1 MATPT
6 TAPATRQ
13 LLALGQSVWLDSIS
27 RQLLDSGGLDR
38 MVRDGRVTGVTSNPS
53 IFEKAIAGSTDYD
66 AQIAGLARD
75 RSVTR
80 YDAFVALATDDIRRA
95 ADVLRPVYDQAGT
108 RDGYVSLE
116 VPTGIEHDV
125 AATIAEAKRLFA
137 LVDRPNVMIKV
148 PGTAAG
154 VTAVRELIASGVNIN
169 TTLLF
174 AVSAYEATAEAYI
187 AALEDRFANGQ
198 PISSVSGVASFFVS
212 RLDTAIDPAL
222 PADSP
227 LRGKAAVANARVAY
241 ERFQQIFSG
250 PRWERLAAAGAQ
262 VQRPLWASTGTKNPA
277 YSDVLYV
284 EELIAADTV
293 NTMPEATLKAML
305 DHGQVAEAI
314 SGGLARSKR
323 DLEGLA
329 TAGVDLDVVT
339 AKLLVDGLA
348 SFEKDFLKLLD
359 RIDSAL
365 ALERIGRSGAVLGAL
380 AGAVE
385 SRLAALQ
392 AGEIVR
398 RVWASDYTVWK
409 PEPAE
414 ISNRLGWLT
423 VADDMRSKA
432 SELRAFAREVAAAGY
447 RDVVLM
453 GVGGSSLA
461 PEVMRATFGLAP
473 GGLELHVLDTTD
485 PEQIAGVEES
495 VDLARTLFIVASKS
509 GGTIE
514 TLSQLAYFW
523 EKLPDGAHYIAI
535 TDAGTSLEAL
545 ARQRGFRR
553 VFANPAEIGGRY
565 SALSY
570 FGLVPAVLMGVDV
583 DQLLGRAH
591 EAMVACGASTP
602 TAENPAAWLGAVM
615 AEAALAGR
623 DKLTLVLPPELS
635 TLGSWIEQ
643 LVAESTGKEGR
654 GILPVEGED
663 LGAPEVY
670 GNDRIFVAIG
680 DDPRLAALERAG
692 HPVVRLA
699 YSDPYQLGSEF
710 FRWEFATAVAGAI
723 LAVNPFDQ
731 PNVQE
736 AKDATARIL
745 GGEAVDSSAAALEQV
760 LGSVK
765 AGDYIAITAYVA
777 RSTEAIQ
784 QFSSIRQ
791 RLRDRYHVATTVG
804 FGPRFLHSTGQLHK
818 GGPNSGVFVQVVEDE
833 QRDLSIPGKA
843 YTFGKLKAAQAAGDL
858 ASLKA
863 HGRRVSRVTTA
874 QLRAFLGM

>member
-6 TAPATRQ
+6 TVPATRQ

-27 RQLLDSGGLDR
+27 RQLLDSGGLER
-38 MVRDGRVTGVTSNPS
+38 MVRDGWVTGVTSNPS
-53 IFEKAIAGSTDYD
+53 IFEKAVAGSTDYD

-80 YDAFVALATDDIRRA
+80 YDAFVALAADDIRWA

-125 AATIAEAKRLFA
+125 AATVAEAKRLFA
-137 LVDRPNVMIKV
+137 LVGRPNVMIKV
-148 PGTAAG
+148 PGTPAG
-154 VTAVRELIASGVNIN
+154 VTAARELIAAGVNVNI
-169 TTLLF
+169 TLLF
-174 AVSAYEATAEAYI
+174 AVSAYEATAEAFI
-187 AALEDRFANGQ
+187 AGLEDRLAAGR
-198 PISSVSGVASFFVS
+198 PISSVASVASFFVS
-212 RLDTAIDPAL
+212 RLDTAVDALL

-241 ERFQQIFSG
+241 ERFEQIFSG
-250 PRWERLAAAGAQ
+250 ARWERLAAAGAQ

-284 EELIAADTV
+284 EELVAPNTV

-305 DHGQVAEAI
+305 DHGRVAEAI
-314 SGGLARSKR
+314 GAGLARSKR
-323 DLEGLA
+323 NLEGLA
-329 TAGVDLDVVT
+329 AGGVDLDGVT

-348 SFEKDFLKLLD
+348 SFERDFLKLLD

-365 ALERIGRSGAVLGAL
+365 AVERVGRPRAAL
-380 AGAVE
+380 RGLASAVE

-392 AGEIVR
+392 TGEVVKRTWAG
-398 RVWASDYTVWK
+398 DHKVWK
-409 PEPAE
+409 PEPKE
-414 ISNRLGWLT
+414 IADRLGWLT
-423 VADDMRSKA
+423 VADDMRSKVP
-432 SELRAFAREVAAAGY
+432 ELRAFAQEVAAAGY

-453 GVGGSSLA
+453 GMGGSSLA
-461 PEVMRATFGLAP
+461 PEVMRATFGLAA
-473 GGLELHVLDTTD
+473 GGIELHVLDTTD

-495 VDLARTLFIVASKS
+495 VEMARTLLVVASKS

-523 EKLPDGAHYIAI
+523 EKLPDGDHYVAI
-535 TDAGTSLEAL
+535 TDSGTSLEAL
-545 ARQRGFRR
+545 ARQRRFRR
-553 VFANPAEIGGRY
+553 VFVNPTEIGGRY

-570 FGLVPAVLMGVDV
+570 FGLVPAALIGVDL
-583 DQLLGRAH
+583 DRLLSRAH
-591 EAMVACGASTP
+591 EAMAACGPSTP
-602 TAENPAAWLGAVM
+602 TAENPGAWLGAVM

-635 TLGSWIEQ
+635 TLGCWIEQ

-663 LGAPEVY
+663 LGGPNVY
-670 GNDRIFVAIG
+670 GNDRLFVAIG

-692 HPVVRLA
+692 HPVVRLS
-699 YSDPYQLGSEF
+699 YSDPYQLGDEF
-710 FRWEFATAVAGAI
+710 FRWEFATAVASSI

-745 GGEAVDSSAAALEQV
+745 GGAAVDSAAAPLDDV

-765 AGDYIAITAYVA
+765 AGDYIAITAYMP
-777 RSTEAIQ
+777 RNTETIAEL
-784 QFSSIRQ
+784 SGIRR
-791 RLRDRYHVATTVG
+791 RLRDRYRVATTVG

-818 GGPNSGVFVQVVEDE
+818 GGSNNGVFIQIVEGE
-833 QRDLSIPGKA
+833 ERDLPIPGKA
-843 YTFGKLKAAQAAGDL
+843 YTFGKLKAAQADGDL

-863 HGRRVSRVTTA
+863 HGRPVSRVTTA